1 MIPLLI
7 PNKIGLKKGQ
17 REKYEN
23 EREKNENGCSFYG
36 ISYNLTYSY
45 LKTLFQGKL
54 LFGDAEMSIWRH
66 LI

>member
-7 PNKIGLKKGQ
+7 PKEIGLKKGQ

-23 EREKNENGCSFYG
+23 GCSFYE
-36 ISYNLTYSY
+36 ISHNLVHNN
-45 LKTLFQGKL
+45 LNTLFQDKL
-54 LFGDAEMSIWRH
+54 LLGDVEMSMWRH

>member
-7 PNKIGLKKGQ
+7 PNKICLKRGQ

-23 EREKNENGCSFYG
+23 GRSFYG
-36 ISYNLTYSY
+36 IVPYNLAHSY

-54 LFGDAEMSIWRH
+54 RFDDAEMSIWRH

>member
-17 REKYEN
+17 REKYQ
-23 EREKNENGCSFYG
+23 NGCSFYG

-45 LKTLFQGKL
+45 LQTLFQGTL

>member
-1 MIPLLI
+1 MIPLPI

-23 EREKNENGCSFYG
+23 GCSFYG
-36 ISYNLTYSY
+36 IVPYNIAHSY

-54 LFGDAEMSIWRH
+54 RLMIQKCLYGGT
-66 LI
+66 